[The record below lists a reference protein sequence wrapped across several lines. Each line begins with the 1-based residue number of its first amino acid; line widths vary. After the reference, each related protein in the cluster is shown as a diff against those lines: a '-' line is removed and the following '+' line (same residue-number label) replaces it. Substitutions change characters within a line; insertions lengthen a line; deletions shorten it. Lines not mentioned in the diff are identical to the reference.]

1 MIARP
6 AAVTVLLL
14 CFLAVSPALGVGPDA
29 GQFEDVVAGA
39 VSYTSGAQAENGS
52 FSEQFGTGVTSIVAT
67 GLLKHGRPPQDRV
80 VSKALAYLETH
91 VKPDGGV
98 HLEGTRYRNYETCLA
113 IMCFSEARR
122 HLQEQGA
129 ADADRYDALLAGAEK
144 FVRKLQWDQGEGHG
158 PESMNY
164 GGAGYGRHGR
174 PDLSNTGF
182 LIEALKSVGAG
193 EDDPSLQAALAFVSR
208 TQNLETEHNTSP
220 FAASVQDGGF
230 YYTPAAGGQSQA
242 GETDNGGLRS
252 YGSMTYVGLK
262 SMIYAGV
269 GPDDPRVRAAYNWA
283 RKNYTLNENPGM
295 GSSGYYYYLHTFS
308 KALNAIGDAEVVDE
322 AGVAHDWRRELV
334 ETLASQQAADGS
346 WTNENKRWL
355 ENDPN
360 LVVGYALL
368 ALEHCKPQATE

>member
-1 MIARP
+1 MNARLCTCFAALMLALVAPP
-6 AAVTVLLL
+6 AR
-14 CFLAVSPALGVGPDA
+14 GGGPDPK
-29 GQFEDVVAGA
+29 QFEAVVGKA
-39 VSYTSGAQAENGS
+39 VGYANSAQADNGS

-67 GLLKHGRPPQDRV
+67 GLLKHGRPPQDPAV
-80 VSKALAYLETH
+80 AKALAYLETH

-129 ADADRYDALLAGAEK
+129 SDAGRYDKLLAGAEE

-164 GGAGYGRHGR
+164 GGAGYGSHGR

-220 FAASVQDGGF
+220 FAAAVQDGGF

-242 GETDNGGLRS
+242 GETPSGGLRS

-269 GPDDPRVRAAYNWA
+269 GPDDPRVKAAYNWA
-283 RKNYTLNENPGM
+283 RKNYTLNQNPGM
-295 GSSGYYYYLHTFS
+295 GSAGYYYYLHTFS
-308 KALNAIGDAEVVDE
+308 KALHAIGDAEVVDQ

-334 ETLASQQAADGS
+334 ETLGRQQAADGS
-346 WTNENKRWL
+346 WTNHNKRWL

-368 ALEHCKPQATE
+368 ALEHCKPQASN